1 MLYLCTSIKS
11 RSHRL
16 THQPS
21 IRMPRWSRYDAGD
34 YFSLQKDPIMVKNPI
49 YKQFAEHFASASI
62 QSLVDTFNH
71 EVGNKGWAGMRSLYD
86 KALVDEFIRRGIDI
100 SVVYDG
106 RSISFAHL
114 VNYDSSRNRLIAVG

>member
-1 MLYLCTSIKS
+1 
-11 RSHRL
+11 
-16 THQPS
+16 
-21 IRMPRWSRYDAGD
+21 
-34 YFSLQKDPIMVKNPI
+34 MVKNPI

-71 EVGNKGWAGMRSLYD
+71 EVGNKGWAGMRSHYD

-106 RSISFAHL
+106 RSISFANL

>member
-1 MLYLCTSIKS
+1 MKKVKDSIWSRHHYTIDISSSKFDKFDRDLVPVIL
-11 RSHRL
+11 RSH
-16 THQPS
+16 
-21 IRMPRWSRYDAGD
+21 
-34 YFSLQKDPIMVKNPI
+34 
-49 YKQFAEHFASASI
+49 
-62 QSLVDTFNH
+62 
-71 EVGNKGWAGMRSLYD
+71 YD